1 MLFPVPPVISAPEAA
16 RLKDAGLKPFPLAL
30 EPESVKSTVE
40 PGNRYHVPPLHRQDS
55 SAQGHW
61 MSPDPYGGSYDVY
74 NPRSFNRYAYTL
86 NNPLSLIDPSGLDG
100 CDGVQWGNGCVD
112 GGGCTMVVSAQHPF
126 SPMAPC
132 GAGTGPDGGSGND
145 GGGNGGGS
153 GGGTGPN
160 APSNTVSA
168 TSKTPAQQQCLA
180 NTQADY
186 NQAVSRAWDDAN
198 DTFYET
204 AGGAV
209 VGGAIGGC
217 VAGAVPTAGL
227 GCVPG
232 GLIGGLGGLAGG
244 VPTGIWLGGRS
255 VTKALSRAKQDYNTA
270 AQRCS
275 QQP

>member
-1 MLFPVPPVISAPEAA
+1 
-16 RLKDAGLKPFPLAL
+16 
-30 EPESVKSTVE
+30 
-40 PGNRYHVPPLHRQDS
+40 
-55 SAQGHW
+55 

-145 GGGNGGGS
+145 GGGNGSDGGNGGGS

-168 TSKTPAQQQCLA
+168 TSKTPAQQQCLD